1 MSPDIKLHIYGH
13 LIFENDTKANK
24 RVIFSTNG
32 TVTINVYME
41 KQHQPIP
48 HTIYKNWF
56 KMDHRP
62 KCLPKT
68 IEVLEA

>member
-48 HTIYKNWF
+48 HTIYKN
-56 KMDHRP
+56 
-62 KCLPKT
+62 
-68 IEVLEA
+68 